1 MRFALL
7 LAGLVLAGCVQ
18 PGAVETPAGLLDL
31 DPAGVL
37 AFNGK
42 GEPVPPPAGPLARF
56 AITALDHKGAEPTLG
71 VTPKG
76 NVFVI
81 SGSDVLRSQ
90 DKGMTWEIVSPPANF
105 PRTLDPYL
113 HVDPDTGRVFMD
125 HLYVGCSYL
134 AWSDDEGESWLY
146 NPAACGMPVND
157 HQTLSTGKPA
167 GAAPTLA
174 YPNVVYYGYNGLAF
188 TGVARSLNGGL
199 TFAGATVAI
208 GPDHC
213 GGLNGHIVTG
223 PDGVVYVPA
232 AGCDEPVVAV
242 SRDGGVTWEQHVID
256 TQGAGRSTPGDDP
269 SVAIDS
275 AGNAYLIFPGKDA
288 RMYGSVS
295 TDQGKTWSPAF
306 RISPPQV
313 TSSLMPTSVAGDP
326 GRVAFAYYATTA
338 PTDGWDSVNSADAAE
353 DARWHV
359 FVTYSEDALLGPDAT
374 FVTVQ
379 VTPDEN
385 PVKIGRIWNGGGG
398 DPDRNLLDFFD
409 VARDAEG
416 RVFVAYT
423 DGCNHQCKDQE
434 SSRDRETTVATLVEG
449 PSLLAGGTLPSL
461 S

>member
-1 MRFALL
+1 MRILL
-7 LAGLVLAGCVQ
+7 LAAVLLLAGCVQ
-18 PGAVETPAGLLDL
+18 PPAAETPAALLDPI
-31 DPAGVL
+31 PAGVS

-42 GEPVPPPAGPLARF
+42 GDPVAPPAGPAARF
-56 AITALDHKGAEPTLG
+56 AITPLGHDGAEPTLG

-81 SGSDVLRSQ
+81 SGTAVLRSS
-90 DKGMTWEIVSPPANF
+90 DKGQTWEDVTPTLNV
-105 PRTLDPYL
+105 PRSLDPYL
-113 HVDPDTGRVFMD
+113 HVDAATGRVFVD

-134 AWSDDEGESWLY
+134 TWSDDEGESWLA

-157 HQTLSTGKPA
+157 HQTVSTGAPA
-167 GAAPTLA
+167 GAPTLG
-174 YPNVVYYGYNGLAF
+174 YDNVVYYGYNGLAY

-199 TFAGATVAI
+199 TFAGGAVAI
-208 GPDHC
+208 GPEDC
-213 GGLNGHIVTG
+213 GGLNGHIVTD
-223 PDGVVYVPA
+223 PEGVVYVPA

-242 SRDGGVTWEQHVID
+242 SRDAGVTWETHTID

-269 SVAIDS
+269 SVATDG
-275 AGNAYLIFPGKDA
+275 AGNAYLVFPGKDA

-295 TDQGKTWSPAF
+295 TDKGKTWSPAF
-306 RISPPQV
+306 RVSPPHV

-338 PTDGWDSVNSADAAE
+338 PTDDWASVNSADADE
-353 DARWHV
+353 ETRWHL
-359 FVTYSEDALLGPDAT
+359 FVTYSTDALLGPDAT

-423 DGCNHQCKDQE
+423 DGCAGECTDQA
-434 SSRDRETTVATLVEG
+434 SSRNRATTVATLAEG
-449 PSLLAGGTLPSL
+449 PSLLAGAALAPLP
-461 S
+461 